1 MRPQLIV
8 ALDVPNMSLA
18 KEAVSK
24 LPQEVAW
31 YKVGLELFIAEG
43 PQIVTMLKD
52 LKKKVFLDLKLH
64 DIPNTVAKSVA
75 SASRLGADMM
85 TVHASGSRSM
95 LEAAARSAADF
106 GPTRP
111 QLVAVTA
118 LTSLNAKDLN
128 DLGVTQGLKE
138 YALRLGSMA
147 LECGIDGV
155 VCSVH
160 EALDFRKSLGSSAT
174 IVTPGIRPAGSDLCD
189 QKRVATPE
197 MAVKSGSNYLV
208 VGRPVLS
215 SPCPSE
221 AAKSILVEIAN
232 SR

>member
-1 MRPQLIV
+1 MI
-8 ALDVPNMSLA
+8 
-18 KEAVSK
+18 
-24 LPQEVAW
+24 
-31 YKVGLELFIAEG
+31 
-43 PQIVTMLKD
+43 TMLKD
-52 LKKKVFLDLKLH
+52 LQKKVFLDLKLH

-75 SASRLGADMM
+75 SACRLGADMM

-95 LEAAARSAADF
+95 LEAAAKSAADF

-128 DLGVTQGLKE
+128 DLGITLGLKE
-138 YALRLGSMA
+138 YASRLGNMA

-160 EALDFRKSLGSSAT
+160 EASDFRKSLGPSAT
-174 IVTPGIRPAGSDLCD
+174 IVTPGIRPAGSDLGD

-197 MAVKSGSNYLV
+197 MAVRSGSNYLV

-215 SPCPSE
+215 APDPSE
-221 AAKSILVEIAN
+221 AAKSILLQIEN
-232 SR
+232 SQ